1 MNICHWKQN
10 YYGKINMANNVDIAI
25 EELRKVQSL
34 IYDYSASPN
43 DIFKATESVMEY
55 MHKGSKEIQIN
66 YDTISRQ
73 LTERM
78 NTGRDPKK

>member
-1 MNICHWKQN
+1 
-10 YYGKINMANNVDIAI
+10 MANNVDIAI
-25 EELRKVQSL
+25 EELRKVQTL

-43 DIFKATESVMEY
+43 DIFKATETVMEY